1 MGKKQLEG
9 GGINQDQYNKFI
21 SNVDVAEQ
29 KEQHGTLLKDFA
41 TFQQSRE
48 KITKEYNDKINKMNE
63 ANAKAAEK
71 VKLLYF
77 LPEISRKQNAN
88 SKKPMTIWIR

>member
-29 KEQHGTLLKDFA
+29 KEQLGTLLKDFGPL
-41 TFQQSRE
+41 QHSQG
-48 KITKEYNDKINKMNE
+48 KVTKEVQRQD
-63 ANAKAAEK
+63 
-71 VKLLYF
+71 
-77 LPEISRKQNAN
+77 Q
-88 SKKPMTIWIR
+88 